1 MLRTLGQ
8 MDHTAPVYLG
18 LYWTPRVDMEWREV
32 KLAYASGGAGYALSR
47 GMMDKLAPLLPDCH
61 AKYLRWAGDLRVG
74 KCVLDAGVRITPGV
88 GFHHEAHDKY
98 TWDRLG
104 GGFPYGRLAPR
115 ASAAV
120 SSPVS
125 FHHLTP
131 DHSAQYYRMQFA
143 DERGPH
149 GEVWRRDFGPFMLK
163 EYIAYSAPLRHT
175 FRVLFG
181 VSVEVSSGD
190 FAAREAQA
198 AIEAEQSGANPN
210 EGKKPEAN
218 WRRDFS
224 DPLWWRAAAL
234 PSSGERV
241 YEMAVG
247 KVPEIFNGDGCA
259 AQVDD
264 AWRQPL
270 RKVALVTVLCRPCVP
285 LGAAADARPEYD
297 QLCNVTRENGCTL
310 RLMLALRCP
319 PRELL
324 VPQQLDVGTAPG
336 AADVVR
342 AGVPVAGC
350 AATAA
355 APPLTLDAAAPALHL
370 SLTHGAL
377 ELGAPRL
384 AVRPAHCAATAVA
397 AVGVLRAAAPPHA
410 LRIDCTCAAPTAVAN
425 VTVTL
430 VVVDAV
436 TSPTFSVLVPCVR
449 A

>member
-1 MLRTLGQ
+1 MLQKMRPKIDGC
-8 MDHTAPVYLG
+8 H
-18 LYWTPRVDMEWREV
+18 E
-32 KLAYASGGAGYALSR
+32 AYTG
-47 GMMDKLAPLLPDCH
+47 
-61 AKYLRWAGDLRVG
+61 WAGDLRVG

-210 EGKKPEAN
+210 EGA
-218 WRRDFS
+218 S
-224 DPLWWRAAAL
+224 
-234 PSSGERV
+234 
-241 YEMAVG
+241 
-247 KVPEIFNGDGCA
+247 
-259 AQVDD
+259 
-264 AWRQPL
+264 
-270 RKVALVTVLCRPCVP
+270 
-285 LGAAADARPEYD
+285 
-297 QLCNVTRENGCTL
+297 
-310 RLMLALRCP
+310 
-319 PRELL
+319 
-324 VPQQLDVGTAPG
+324 
-336 AADVVR
+336 
-342 AGVPVAGC
+342 
-350 AATAA
+350 
-355 APPLTLDAAAPALHL
+355 
-370 SLTHGAL
+370 
-377 ELGAPRL
+377 
-384 AVRPAHCAATAVA
+384 A
-397 AVGVLRAAAPPHA
+397 AVQLRQLKSA
-410 LRIDCTCAAPTAVAN
+410 D
-425 VTVTL
+425 
-430 VVVDAV
+430 
-436 TSPTFSVLVPCVR
+436 TSEPDLMKV
-449 A
+449 